1 MKRFILAPVLCLALL
16 LALLAGCTGTQ
27 EPSGSPSADPAET
40 SSEQPSPSAEPS
52 QSTGETVRLAVLKGP
67 TGVGAAK
74 LLSDNEA
81 GTTANHYEVTVAAD
95 PATEISPKLINGEL
109 DIAAVSTNLASTLY
123 HKTEGGVQ
131 LLALNTLGV
140 LYILENGDSISS
152 IADLAGRTVYATGQ
166 ASNPEYVLN
175 YLLRE
180 NGLEPGSDVTVEWKT
195 SDELTALAASGQ
207 AEVCMLPVPAAT
219 AVQLQN
225 PDMRT
230 ALDLTEVWNETTSD
244 GVLTMGCIVV
254 RTQFAQEH
262 PEAVAAFL
270 EEYTASIDFV
280 SSDPEQAAPMV
291 AQFGIT
297 ASEQIALAAI
307 PDCSLVC
314 ITGDD
319 MRDSI
324 QGYYEVLFAA
334 DPTSIGGSIPDD
346 AFYYLP

>member
-1 MKRFILAPVLCLALL
+1 MKRFVLAPVLCLALL

-27 EPSGSPSADPAET
+27 EPSESPSSTPEET
-40 SSEQPSPSAEPS
+40 AQPSPSAQPS
-52 QSTGETVRLAVLKGP
+52 QPAGETVRLAVLKGP

-81 GTTANHYEVTVAAD
+81 GQTVNHYEVTIAAD

-140 LYILENGDSISS
+140 LYILEDGDSISS
-152 IADLAGRTVYATGQ
+152 VADLAGRTVCATGQ

-180 NGLEPGSDVTVEWKT
+180 NGLEPGEDVTVEWKT

-207 AEVCMLPVPAAT
+207 ADVCMLPVPAAT

-270 EEYTASIDFV
+270 EEYDASIDFV
-280 SSDPEQAAPMV
+280 SSDPEQAAPLV

-324 QGYYEVLFAA
+324 QGYYEVLYAA